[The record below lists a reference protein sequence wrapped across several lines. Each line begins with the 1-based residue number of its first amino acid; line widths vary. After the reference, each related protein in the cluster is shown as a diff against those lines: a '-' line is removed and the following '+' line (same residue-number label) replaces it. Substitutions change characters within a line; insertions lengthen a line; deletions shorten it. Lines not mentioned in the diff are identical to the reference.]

1 MAEELNQT
9 ASGAPGEGQLSTGV
23 DFLSRALKMFFGILA
38 AFIIVSLG
46 WFLIFGGSFIVDTTT
61 ESVIVLQFGKFKQEC
76 KEGWHWFMPY
86 PVNKIALA
94 SSPYRHR
101 SLRRV
106 GRDQGEDRLPGSPPY
121 KGLAACSFSPSPSI
135 YFWDRSHLVTHST
148 D

>member
-1 MAEELNQT
+1 MAEELKHT

-76 KEGWHWFMPY
+76 KEGWHWFLPY
-86 PVNKIALA
+86 PVNKIVRI
-94 SSPYRHR
+94 PINK
-101 SLRRV
+101 
-106 GRDQGEDRLPGSPPY
+106 QE
-121 KGLAACSFSPSPSI
+121 I
-135 YFWDRSHLVTHST
+135 TST
-148 D
+148 AFMPMEPEFLY